1 MIDSNRATRRAT
13 CPVRLKFVKI
23 AEREGTSSGPTRAC
37 PRREHIAIS
46 SALHLKRQS
55 KIQKRTEK
63 PITGRPPCGARAR
76 RPLTQRMQVQGKV
89 FGAAGLR
96 LGYAETSKENPR
108 RPFPHSR
115 TQRERQSK
123 AFCAVCRHASAPSA
137 KMAAGGNC
145 ALIFQL
151 LTTLLEAARRSRRAG
166 VRLFSGASPSATDM
180 RIFARAAPPRP
191 AQREG
196 GTYVQANARNVQERW
211 SCYSFRVSGARRMDE
226 AIHFWQRTGRHRPMG
241 VATRQRLR
249 RCVLSLRA
257 PSHQNH
263 VAGVENVLLA
273 RRCGGSK
280 RGLPSRHLSSETLV
294 LVAAAAAGGERWGWW
309 SGKDELGRCNQSTPS
324 AHVRQGGVFVPR
336 GWAGTSASVTRV
348 SNECWWC

>member
-46 SALHLKRQS
+46 SALHLKRQN

-63 PITGRPPCGARAR
+63 SNGASTMQRARTQNPHPTNAGTRQGARSCGPAAR
-76 RPLTQRMQVQGKV
+76 ICRDIEG
-89 FGAAGLR
+89 
-96 LGYAETSKENPR
+96 ESR

-123 AFCAVCRHASAPSA
+123 AFCAVCRHARAPSA
-137 KMAAGGNC
+137 KMVAGGNC

-151 LTTLLEAARRSRRAG
+151 LTILLEAARRSRRAG

-191 AQREG
+191 A
-196 GTYVQANARNVQERW
+196 
-211 SCYSFRVSGARRMDE
+211 
-226 AIHFWQRTGRHRPMG
+226 
-241 VATRQRLR
+241 
-249 RCVLSLRA
+249 
-257 PSHQNH
+257 
-263 VAGVENVLLA
+263 
-273 RRCGGSK
+273 
-280 RGLPSRHLSSETLV
+280 
-294 LVAAAAAGGERWGWW
+294 
-309 SGKDELGRCNQSTPS
+309 
-324 AHVRQGGVFVPR
+324 
-336 GWAGTSASVTRV
+336 
-348 SNECWWC
+348 